1 MNQNQKKL
9 LLIQEIIN
17 RAGPLDPWLYKAFAS
32 LCVHWNEALYS
43 RVLQT
48 INSQTDIASLLS
60 NPFALPELQEEI
72 QGELQLGEIIDSQG
86 KRFKIPIKALS
97 QHICVAGFSGSG
109 KSNFGMHL
117 AEVAT
122 LHGIQSIRIIDPK
135 ADEYLGFAM
144 KYPHFLMLKWNEL
157 RFNPL
162 TPPPNVPLNEW
173 YQTIVG
179 HLSQAFNF
187 WQGAEGLLL
196 KHLQNN
202 PKSLIDLLD
211 QIIRTKARFG
221 SKDMMSKATVV
232 SRLQMLLDLFGKT
245 ITTNTSMLEQLSNR
259 EIILS
264 MSGLMAESES
274 WLTEFLL
281 LWEFM
286 YRVYNPSK
294 RILSLHI
301 FDECQHRLFSSAKE
315 HAVQRIGSS
324 IISKLVDEARSLNI
338 GICSLS
344 QEPSTLI
351 KAVINNSWLKVAFHL
366 GSGSEIKVMREAL
379 GLTKEEADILHYLE
393 TGQAIVRM
401 AGGYMDALPV
411 QFDEFIPGYLS
422 SREEFL
428 HHQKTK
434 AAELFEETLIEESN
448 ETDTTYLVPVTNKPK
463 LLPAK
468 TNPQPPEKPT
478 DAVKPLL
485 SIWLNLNNPFLTQGE
500 LFAKAGITSGSKQ
513 SKLKKIC
520 IRENLIKE
528 HKIQVSKTY
537 TSIWEPT
544 KKAYELIK
552 TKKPKHKSKGG
563 YLHQFIAFRIKEW
576 SIKNNYS
583 VEIEYMLSNNKLVDL
598 ALRKNDELILVEIA
612 VSPPLEKEISNYLKD
627 FKAITPDRLIA
638 VTPDKKVKSAIELL
652 ISKESRLAGFKD
664 KIEIRL
670 AGEFLKP

>member
-1 MNQNQKKL
+1 M
-9 LLIQEIIN
+9 N
-17 RAGPLDPWLYKAFAS
+17 RAGPLEPWLYKAFAS
-32 LCVHWNEALYS
+32 LCVRWNEALYS

-48 INSQTDIASLLS
+48 INSHTDIASLLS
-60 NPFALPELQEEI
+60 NPFALPAIQEEI
-72 QGELQLGEIIDSQG
+72 QGELQLGEIIDSG
-86 KRFKIPIKALS
+86 IRFKIPIKALS

-109 KSNFGMHL
+109 KSNFGMRL

-144 KYPHFLMLKWNEL
+144 KYSNFLMLKWNEL

-173 YQTIVG
+173 HQTIVG

-211 QIIRTKARFG
+211 QIIRTKASFG

-232 SRLQMLLDLFGKT
+232 SRVQMLLDLFGET

-286 YRVYNPSK
+286 YRVYNPNK
-294 RILSLHI
+294 RKLSLHI

-411 QFDEFIPGYLS
+411 QFDEFIPGSLS
-422 SREEFL
+422 SRNEFL

-434 AAELFEETLIEESN
+434 ATELFEETLIEDSK
-448 ETDTTYLVPVTNKPK
+448 ETDATYLAPVTNKPI
-463 LLPAK
+463 LPTK
-468 TNPQPPEKPT
+468 TNSKPSTKPPEE
-478 DAVKPLL
+478 VKSLL
-485 SIWLNLNNPFLTQGE
+485 SVWLNLETPFFTQGE
-500 LFAKAGITSGSKQ
+500 LYAKAGITSGSKQ

-520 IRENLIKE
+520 IREGLIKE
-528 HKIQVSKTY
+528 HKLQVAKTY

-544 KKAYELIK
+544 KKAYEFIDK
-552 TKKPKHKSKGG
+552 RKPKHKSKGG
-563 YLHQFIAFRIKEW
+563 YLHQFIAFRIKAW
-576 SIKNNYS
+576 GLKNNYS
-583 VEIEYMLSNNKLVDL
+583 AEIEYMLSNNKLVDL
-598 ALRKNDELILVEIA
+598 ALRKKDELILIEIA
-612 VSPPLEKEISNYLKD
+612 VSPPYKKEISNYLKD
-627 FKAITPDRLIA
+627 FKAITPHRLIA
-638 VTPDKKVKSAIELL
+638 ITPDKKVKSAIELL

-664 KIEIRL
+664 IIEIRL
-670 AGEFLKP
+670 AGEFLKA